1 MTGRSAE
8 RNRPIQLLVRA
19 IALCAT
25 TFAATPTDICHV
37 SSIATDHFAT
47 LTTCL
52 TRLIGG
58 ELVRC
63 TLLVS
68 GTSTLS
74 RDFSLLLPVH

>member
-1 MTGRSAE
+1 MIGRSA
-8 RNRPIQLLVRA
+8 RRIRPIQLLVRA

-25 TFAATPTDICHV
+25 AFAATPPDVGHV
-37 SSIATDHFAT
+37 SSIATDNFAT

-58 ELVRC
+58 EFVRC

-68 GTSTLS
+68 GTATLS
-74 RDFSLLLPVH
+74 CDLSLLLPVH